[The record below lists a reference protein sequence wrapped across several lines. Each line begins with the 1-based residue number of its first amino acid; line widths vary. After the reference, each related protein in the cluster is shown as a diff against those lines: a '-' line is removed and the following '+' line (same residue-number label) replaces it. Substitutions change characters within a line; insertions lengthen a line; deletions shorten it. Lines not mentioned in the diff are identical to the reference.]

1 MIIAVSTTLNVNTLD
16 EQVAPARREPGKL
29 SLAPMPGTI
38 GITFDQPRW
47 QQLRPKR
54 RARIFQL

>member
-1 MIIAVSTTLNVNTLD
+1 MIIAVSTTLNVNTFD
-16 EQVAPARREPGKL
+16 EQVALARREPGKL
-29 SLAPMPGTI
+29 SLAPMTTTE
-38 GITFDQPRW
+38 ITFDRPRW

>member
-1 MIIAVSTTLNVNTLD
+1 VSVSTTLNVNTLD
-16 EQVAPARREPGKL
+16 ELVALARREPGKL
-29 SLAPMPGTI
+29 SLAPMPGTTEV
-38 GITFDQPRW
+38 TFDQPRW